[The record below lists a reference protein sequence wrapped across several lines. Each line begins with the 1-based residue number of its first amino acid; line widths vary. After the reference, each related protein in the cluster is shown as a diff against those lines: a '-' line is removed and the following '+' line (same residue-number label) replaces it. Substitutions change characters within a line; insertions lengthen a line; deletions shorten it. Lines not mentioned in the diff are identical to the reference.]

1 MGGHGHKAANLGEK
15 RKGNNIHRWHF
26 LSIARHHAKHLARM
40 VSSAQLATLEAA
52 TLPSSLGRDRN

>member
-26 LSIARHHAKHLARM
+26 LSNARHHVKHPARM
-40 VSSAQLATLEAA
+40 VSSAQLATLEAG
-52 TLPSSLGRDRN
+52 TSLSSLGRDGN